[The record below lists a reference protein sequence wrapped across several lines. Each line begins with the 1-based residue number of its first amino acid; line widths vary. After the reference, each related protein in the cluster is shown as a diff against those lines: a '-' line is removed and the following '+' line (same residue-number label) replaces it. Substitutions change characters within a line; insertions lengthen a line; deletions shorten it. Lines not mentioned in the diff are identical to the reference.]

1 MLSEKS
7 FHYFETA
14 ATKREMNS
22 DYFEAEWTQY
32 VFTGVLSCNICE
44 ESVVFSGDGGV
55 EQDYEHDEQHS
66 GSHFYRF
73 FTPRY
78 FYPPVPIIRIPA
90 SEKIPDDVTSLL
102 TKSFEL
108 FWCDPDACANRIRA
122 TLEVLLDDMQIIRK
136 KKPSATKELSLHDRI
151 ELINA
156 PELDDVKQ
164 MMLAVKWLG
173 NAGTHELEGIHRTQ
187 VLNGYELLEFCL
199 DQLYPTF
206 VDKAPRLRIL
216 ANAINL
222 AKRPVLKG
230 ELRPAQK

>member
-1 MLSEKS
+1 MDAGVFIKSFIETEIPQWPCPSCQKGILMLSEKS

-90 SEKIPDDVTSLL
+90 SEKVPDDVTSLL
-102 TKSFEL
+102 TKSFGV
-108 FWCDPDACANRIRA
+108 
-122 TLEVLLDDMQIIRK
+122 VL
-136 KKPSATKELSLHDRI
+136 
-151 ELINA
+151 
-156 PELDDVKQ
+156 V
-164 MMLAVKWLG
+164 
-173 NAGTHELEGIHRTQ
+173 
-187 VLNGYELLEFCL
+187 
-199 DQLYPTF
+199 
-206 VDKAPRLRIL
+206 
-216 ANAINL
+216 
-222 AKRPVLKG
+222 
-230 ELRPAQK
+230 